1 MADPV
6 PFEAHAE
13 SFKLRQQ
20 PKPTTRINRKVV
32 IAGAGIG
39 ILLLFLATSVALDP
53 PRLDDG
59 ETTRELYN
67 TTSRPTAESLEA
79 LPTTYSDVQRDIIE
93 APVLGEPYPGDLGA
107 SIAQTERDLGLTP
120 IQNGSANDFRLTAEE
135 ENARA
140 ERIRLA
146 KIEQESLTAPVFFS
160 LNGSQRAVNDAFTA
174 NQQVGSTLPQS
185 AFSALPARGQS
196 APTANGFSNSSDPNL
211 QNSKTAF
218 AEGTVE
224 DDIYNPHSLQDPVSP
239 YQVMTGTVIAASL
252 LTGLNSDLPGTIIA
266 QVTQPVY
273 DTATGQHLLIP
284 QGSRLI
290 GRYDSRVSFGQSR
303 ALVVWDRILFPDST
317 SIQIAALPGTDQ
329 SGFSGLK
336 DRVDNHYGRLLGAI
350 GLATILGVGSELTF
364 GDDESDLVE
373 AIRDSVQDS
382 TNQAGQRIVDRN
394 LNIQPTIRVRPG
406 WPLRVIVTQ
415 DLILRPFQHS
425 TIR

>member
-1 MADPV
+1 MADPI
-6 PFEAHAE
+6 PFEVQAE
-13 SFKLRQQ
+13 DLKLREQ

-32 IAGAGIG
+32 MAGVGIG
-39 ILLLFLATSVALDP
+39 GLLLFLATSVALDP
-53 PRLDDG
+53 PKLDDG
-59 ETTRELYN
+59 EERRELYN
-67 TTSRPTAESLEA
+67 TTSRPTAEELAA
-79 LPTTYSDVQRDIIE
+79 LPTSYSDIKQGVIA
-93 APVLGEPYPGDLGA
+93 APVLGDPYPGDLGA
-107 SIAQTERDLGLTP
+107 AIAQTESDLGIAP
-120 IQNGSANDFRLTAEE
+120 VQNERITDFRLTP
-135 ENARA
+135 
-140 ERIRLA
+140 
-146 KIEQESLTAPVFFS
+146 EQESLTAPVFFQ
-160 LNGSQRAVNDAFTA
+160 LNNNQRSFPNERTA
-174 NQQVGSTLPQS
+174 EQPGGGTLPQS
-185 AFSALPARGQS
+185 AFSALPIRGQS
-196 APTANGFSNSSDPNL
+196 APSANGFSNSSDPNL

-218 AEGTVE
+218 ASNPVE
-224 DDIYNPHSLQDPVSP
+224 EDIYNPHNLQDPVSP

-252 LTGLNSDLPGTIIA
+252 LTGLNSDLPGTVLA

-290 GRYDSRVSFGQSR
+290 GRYDSRVSFGQAR
-303 ALVVWDRILFPDST
+303 ALLVWDRILFPDST
-317 SIQIAALPGTDQ
+317 SIQISALPGTDQ
-329 SGFSGLK
+329 SGFSGLS

-415 DLILRPFQHS
+415 DLILRPFQQPTS
-425 TIR
+425 R

>member
-1 MADPV
+1 MADPI
-6 PFEAHAE
+6 PFEVQAE
-13 SFKLRQQ
+13 DLKLREQ

-32 IAGAGIG
+32 MAGVGIG
-39 ILLLFLATSVALDP
+39 GLLLFLATSVALDP
-53 PRLDDG
+53 PKLDDG
-59 ETTRELYN
+59 EERRELYN
-67 TTSRPTAESLEA
+67 TTSRPTAEELAA
-79 LPTTYSDVQRDIIE
+79 LPTSYSDIKQGVIA
-93 APVLGEPYPGDLGA
+93 APVLGDPYPGDLGA
-107 SIAQTERDLGLTP
+107 AIAQTESDLGIAP
-120 IQNGSANDFRLTAEE
+120 VQNERITDFRLTPEQ

-146 KIEQESLTAPVFFS
+146 KIEQESLTAPVFFQLS
-160 LNGSQRAVNDAFTA
+160 NNQRSINNGQAAEQS
-174 NQQVGSTLPQS
+174 GGGTLPQS
-185 AFSALPARGQS
+185 AFSALPIRGQS
-196 APTANGFSNSSDPNL
+196 APSANGFSNSSDPNL

-218 AEGTVE
+218 ASNPVE
-224 DDIYNPHSLQDPVSP
+224 EDIYNPHNLQDPVSP

-252 LTGLNSDLPGTIIA
+252 LTGLNSDLPGTVLA

-290 GRYDSRVSFGQSR
+290 GRYDSRVSFGQAR
-303 ALVVWDRILFPDST
+303 ALLVWDRILFPDST
-317 SIQIAALPGTDQ
+317 SIQISALPGTDQ
-329 SGFSGLK
+329 SGFSGLS

-415 DLILRPFQHS
+415 DLILRPFQQPTS
-425 TIR
+425 R

>member
-1 MADPV
+1 MADPI
-6 PFEAHAE
+6 PFEVQAE
-13 SFKLRQQ
+13 DLKLREQ
-20 PKPTTRINRKVV
+20 PKPTTRINRNVV
-32 IAGAGIG
+32 IAGIGIG
-39 ILLLFLATSVALDP
+39 ILLLFLATSVAFDP
-53 PRLDDG
+53 PKLDDG
-59 ETTRELYN
+59 EERRELYN
-67 TTSRPTAESLEA
+67 TTSRPTAEELAA
-79 LPTTYSDVQRDIIE
+79 LPTSYSDVQRDIIE
-93 APVLGEPYPGDLGA
+93 APILGDPYPGDLGA
-107 SIAQTERDLGLTP
+107 TIAQTERDLGIAP
-120 IQNGSANDFRLTAEE
+120 AQDEFANDFRLTPEQ

-160 LNGSQRAVNDAFTA
+160 LNDRQRPISETAQSPAQTGSA
-174 NQQVGSTLPQS
+174 LPQS
-185 AFSALPARGQS
+185 AFSALPVRGQS
-196 APTANGFSNSSDPNL
+196 APSANGFANTSDPNL

-218 AEGTVE
+218 ADGAVE
-224 DDIYNPHSLQDPVSP
+224 EDIYNPHSLQDPISP

-284 QGSRLI
+284 QGARLI

-317 SIQIAALPGTDQ
+317 SIQISALPGTDQ

-336 DRVDNHYGRLLGAI
+336 DRVDNHYGRLLGAS

-415 DLILRPFQHS
+415 DLILRPIQQ
-425 TIR
+425 TPIR

>member
-1 MADPV
+1 MSDPI
-6 PFEAHAE
+6 PFEVQADDL
-13 SFKLRQQ
+13 KLREQ

-32 IAGAGIG
+32 MAGVGVGA
-39 ILLLFLATSVALDP
+39 LLLFLATSVALDP
-53 PRLDDG
+53 PKFDDG
-59 ETTRELYN
+59 EERRELYN
-67 TTSRPTAESLEA
+67 TTSRPTAEELA
-79 LPTTYSDVQRDIIE
+79 VLPTSYSDIIA
-93 APVLGEPYPGDLGA
+93 APILGDPYPGDLGA
-107 SIAQTERDLGLTP
+107 SIAQTERDLGIAP
-120 IQNGSANDFRLTAEE
+120 VQNERVTDFRLTPEQ

-146 KIEQESLTAPVFFS
+146 KIEQESLTAPVFFQ
-160 LNGSQRAVNDAFTA
+160 LNNNQRSFPNGRAAE
-174 NQQVGSTLPQS
+174 QPGGEPLPQS
-185 AFSALPARGQS
+185 AFSALPIRGQS
-196 APTANGFSNSSDPNL
+196 APNANGFSNNSDPNL
-211 QNSKTAF
+211 QNSKTTFSGNAI
-218 AEGTVE
+218 EE
-224 DDIYNPHSLQDPVSP
+224 DIYNPHNLQDPVSP
-239 YQVMTGTVIAASL
+239 YQVMTGTAIAASL
-252 LTGLNSDLPGTIIA
+252 LTGLNSDLPGTVLA

-303 ALVVWDRILFPDST
+303 ALLVWDRILFPDAT
-317 SIQIAALPGTDQ
+317 SIQISALPGTDQ

-394 LNIQPTIRVRPG
+394 LNVQPTIRVRPG

-415 DLILRPFQHS
+415 DLILRPFQR
-425 TIR
+425 TANR

>member
-1 MADPV
+1 MGDPI
-6 PFEAHAE
+6 PFEAQADDL
-13 SFKLRQQ
+13 KLREH

-32 IAGAGIG
+32 MAGAGIG
-39 ILLLFLATSVALDP
+39 VLLLFLAMSVALDP
-53 PRLDDG
+53 PKLDDG
-59 ETTRELYN
+59 EDRRELYN
-67 TTSRPTAESLEA
+67 TTSRPTAEALAA
-79 LPTTYSDVQRDIIE
+79 LPANYSEIE
-93 APVLGEPYPGDLGA
+93 QDALTIPILGDPYPGDLGA
-107 SIAQTERDLGLTP
+107 SIAQTERDLGIAP
-120 IQNGSANDFRLTAEE
+120 VQNESPSDFRLTPEQE
-135 ENARA
+135 RARA

-146 KIEQESLTAPVFFS
+146 KIEQESLTAPVFFQLTS
-160 LNGSQRAVNDAFTA
+160 NQRSIANAQTASQTDRA
-174 NQQVGSTLPQS
+174 TLPQS
-185 AFSALPARGQS
+185 AFSALPIRGQS
-196 APTANGFSNSSDPNL
+196 APSANGLPNASDPNL
-211 QNSKTAF
+211 QDSKTAF
-218 AEGTVE
+218 ASNPVE
-224 DDIYNPHSLQDPVSP
+224 DDIYNPHNLQDPVSP
-239 YQVMTGTVIAASL
+239 FQVMTGTVIAASL
-252 LTGLNSDLPGTIIA
+252 LTGLNSDLPGTVLA

-303 ALVVWDRILFPDST
+303 ALLVWDRILFPDST
-317 SIQIAALPGTDQ
+317 SIQISALPGTDQ

-415 DLILRPFQHS
+415 DLILRPFHQP
-425 TIR
+425 RRR

>member
-1 MADPV
+1 MADPI
-6 PFEAHAE
+6 PFEAQAE
-13 SFKLRQQ
+13 DLKLREQ

-32 IAGAGIG
+32 MAGVGIG
-39 ILLLFLATSVALDP
+39 GLLLFLAASVALDP
-53 PRLDDG
+53 PKLDDG
-59 ETTRELYN
+59 EERRELYN
-67 TTSRPTAESLEA
+67 TTSRPTAEELAA
-79 LPTTYSDVQRDIIE
+79 LPTSYSDIE
-93 APVLGEPYPGDLGA
+93 QDVIAAPILGEPYPGDLGA
-107 SIAQTERDLGLTP
+107 TIAQTERDLGIAP
-120 IQNGSANDFRLTAEE
+120 VQNERITDFRLTPEQ

-146 KIEQESLTAPVFFS
+146 KIEQESLTAPVFFQ
-160 LNGSQRAVNDAFTA
+160 LNNDQRSFPNG
-174 NQQVGSTLPQS
+174 QVAEQPGGGTLTQS
-185 AFSALPARGQS
+185 AFSALPIRGQS
-196 APTANGFSNSSDPNL
+196 SPSANGFSNSSDPNL

-218 AEGTVE
+218 AGNAIEE
-224 DDIYNPHSLQDPVSP
+224 DIYNPHSLQDPVSP

-252 LTGLNSDLPGTIIA
+252 LTGLNSDLPGTVLA

-303 ALVVWDRILFPDST
+303 ALLVWDRILFPDST
-317 SIQIAALPGTDQ
+317 SIQISALPGTDQ
-329 SGFSGLK
+329 SGFSGLI

-364 GDDESDLVE
+364 GDDESDLVQ

-415 DLILRPFQHS
+415 DLILRPFQQP
-425 TIR
+425 TRR

>member
-1 MADPV
+1 MADPI
-6 PFEAHAE
+6 PFEVQAE
-13 SFKLRQQ
+13 DLKLREQ

-32 IAGAGIG
+32 MAGVGIG
-39 ILLLFLATSVALDP
+39 ALLLFLATSIALDP
-53 PRLDDG
+53 PKLDDG
-59 ETTRELYN
+59 EERRELYN
-67 TTSRPTAESLEA
+67 TTSRPTAEELAA
-79 LPTTYSDVQRDIIE
+79 LPTSYSDIDQNAIA
-93 APVLGEPYPGDLGA
+93 APILGDPYPGDLGA
-107 SIAQTERDLGLTP
+107 TIAQTERDLGIAP
-120 IQNGSANDFRLTAEE
+120 IQNGRVTDFRLTPEQ

-146 KIEQESLTAPVFFS
+146 KIEQESLTAPIFFQ
-160 LNGSQRAVNDAFTA
+160 LNNNQRSFPNG
-174 NQQVGSTLPQS
+174 QVAEQPGGGTLPQS
-185 AFSALPARGQS
+185 AFSALQIRGQS
-196 APTANGFSNSSDPNL
+196 APSANGFSNSSDPDL

-218 AEGTVE
+218 ASNPVE
-224 DDIYNPHSLQDPVSP
+224 DDIYNPHNLQDPVSP

-252 LTGLNSDLPGTIIA
+252 LTGLNSDLPGTVLA

-303 ALVVWDRILFPDST
+303 ALLVWDRILFPDST
-317 SIQIAALPGTDQ
+317 SIQISALPGTDQ
-329 SGFSGLK
+329 RGFSGLS

-415 DLILRPFQHS
+415 DLILRPFQQPTS
-425 TIR
+425 R